1 MRLSS
6 MMWVVAMV
14 CAASLLYSVKYR
26 VQSMDEQIASI
37 RAQIAEE
44 RAAIHVLN
52 AEWAYL
58 SRPERIRQL
67 AEKHLQQAEEMEGK
81 QMLELADVPFSPD
94 SPIRLANGESTI
106 APYGEGG
113 EVASAPQLR
122 PGVIP
127 VGGAGYVR

>member
-6 MMWVVAMV
+6 MIWVVVVV
-14 CAASLLYSVKYR
+14 CAAGLLYSVKYR
-26 VQSMDEQIASI
+26 VQAMDEQIAGI
-37 RAQIAEE
+37 RSQISDE

-52 AEWAYL
+52 AEWAFL
-58 SRPERIRQL
+58 TRPERIRLL
-67 AEKHLQQAEEMEGK
+67 AEKHLKMDSMDGK

-94 SPIRLANGESTI
+94 
-106 APYGEGG
+106 APVQLVGGQRDAASYGG
-113 EVASAPQLR
+113 VMPVPQMR

>member
-6 MMWVVAMV
+6 IMWVGVVV

-26 VQSMDEQIASI
+26 VQAMDEDIVAI

-44 RAAIHVLN
+44 RAAIHVLK

-58 SRPERIRQL
+58 SRPERVRDL
-67 AEKHLQQAEEMEGK
+67 AEKHLAMTPMDGK

-94 SPIRLANGESTI
+94 APVQLA
-106 APYGEGG
+106 GG
-113 EVASAPQLR
+113 ETRVAAYSTGGDLTPMSQLR